1 FSNGS
6 GINSKEFGYDKYM
19 KQNPKSQLYKM
30 DIRPDE
36 FNSFELSARTYE
48 NKFTRRDITSD
59 DYYIKYHY
67 TPFSELIDFNVTAS
81 TSRGNQKYRDGSLY
95 TFYKTSAQNR
105 SDALDI
111 NNTSR

>member
-1 FSNGS
+1 MK
-6 GINSKEFGYDKYM
+6 IN
-19 KQNPKSQLYKM
+19 LHV
-30 DIRPDE
+30 
-36 FNSFELSARTYE
+36 
-48 NKFTRRDITSD
+48 DITSD

-111 NNTSR
+111 ALIPAGSLSRTMTRVYAGQQTDACPL